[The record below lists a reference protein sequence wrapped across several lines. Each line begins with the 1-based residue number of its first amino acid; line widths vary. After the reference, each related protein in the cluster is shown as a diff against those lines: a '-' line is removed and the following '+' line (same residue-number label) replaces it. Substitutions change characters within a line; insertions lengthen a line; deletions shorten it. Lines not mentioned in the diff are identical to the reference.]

1 MPWRLLSEHT
11 YAALIHALAIKRKR
25 TEAASVL
32 DAMLSDEYDDG
43 IKPGASCFAACML
56 SAMQERDWE
65 RVLDLDRKM
74 IDAGLPPDPVSF
86 HGVILASCRLKRSV
100 RAAEAIE
107 AAVDA
112 ELPMNREEFDLCA
125 GLLLPTI
132 SDDAGDLSLLHLTSH
147 LTQCLLFEQLH
158 ALATPKRTYLRR
170 PHPCPGDHAEEDRG
184 RRRSR
189 RDALR

>member
-1 MPWRLLSEHT
+1 
-11 YAALIHALAIKRKR
+11 
-25 TEAASVL
+25 
-32 DAMLSDEYDDG
+32 MLSDEYDDG

-86 HGVILASCRLKRSV
+86 KGVILASCRLKRSV

-132 SDDAGDLSLLHLTSH
+132 SDDAGDMREISMRLRAFAREHEAFATEALELDRMLSCAATEEVRKYTDKVGSRKRAESWRLAMKGLLGLSQAI
-147 LTQCLLFEQLH
+147 TQ
-158 ALATPKRTYLRR
+158 
-170 PHPCPGDHAEEDRG
+170 
-184 RRRSR
+184 
-189 RDALR
+189 